1 MRIPLTQFGTSM
13 SISIPLYVPFTSQSS
28 LRKRS
33 IDDDDDDDKY
43 YEEPR
48 SLSTRLGMYKEME
61 GYVDKIFKKD
71 GHSCLLRAM
80 CEASANPQHDD
91 GILGKTGTP
100 VSVGV
105 ISDTLGDLTNFLLT
119 GSYSAPDQ
127 NSEEGRPYLEAQA
140 VGQVG
145 LSVVAL
151 SNLICC
157 S

>member
-1 MRIPLTQFGTSM
+1 MSISIRMSIPLTQFGTSM
-13 SISIPLYVPFTSQSS
+13 SISIPLYVPFTSQSTNNEE
-28 LRKRS
+28 
-33 IDDDDDDDKY
+33 DYED

-91 GILGKTGTP
+91 GILGKPGTP

-105 ISDTLGDLTNFLLT
+105 ICDTLGDLTNFLLT

-145 LSVVAL
+145 L
-151 SNLICC
+151 
-157 S
+157 

>member
-1 MRIPLTQFGTSM
+1 MSISIRMRIPLTQFGTSM
-13 SISIPLYVPFTSQSS
+13 SISIPLYVPFTSQSTNNEE
-28 LRKRS
+28 
-33 IDDDDDDDKY
+33 DYED